1 MNLTKALGFASV
13 ALAGLDLVS
22 GLTGKKDDKESSISD
37 VAGFLKKGAQT
48 FTKATGADKKPFT
61 AAAPEVRPRSV
72 KQLTRGTPAVS
83 PTLAAAQPTYNPYS
97 RPEIQTA
104 MSNLLQNAR
113 NQQIRDFLT
122 TQMVQPTIAGQ
133 RTLGIGK
140 TELT

>member
-1 MNLTKALGFASV
+1 MNLSKALTFASV
-13 ALAGLDLVS
+13 ALGGIELIS
-22 GLTGKKDDKESSISD
+22 GLTGKKEGKETSISD
-37 VAGFLKKGAQT
+37 VAGFVKKGVQAYG
-48 FTKATGADKKPFT
+48 KASAKDGVF
-61 AAAPEVRPRSV
+61 AAAPEVRPRTV
-72 KQLTRGTPAVS
+72 KELTRGTPAVS

-140 TELT
+140 TELA

>member
-1 MNLTKALGFASV
+1 MNLSKALTFASV
-13 ALAGLDLVS
+13 ALLGVDLIS
-22 GLTGKKDDKESSISD
+22 GLTGKKEGKETSISD
-37 VAGFLKKGAQT
+37 VAGFLQKGA
-48 FTKATGADKKPFT
+48 KAYGQAAAKDGVF
-61 AAAPEVRPRSV
+61 AAAPTVRPRSV
-72 KQLTRGTPAVS
+72 KELTRGTPSVAPVMG
-83 PTLAAAQPTYNPYS
+83 AAQPTYNPYS

-113 NQQIRDFLT
+113 NQQIRDFMT